1 MKQEKNHIIKK
12 IKSHFA
18 NNPQKLYSIKYF
30 ANKWQRKYK
39 TVYCYLEKMVREGYV
54 LKFYFSANQGMFAW
68 GIPKPIFAVYVLNP
82 NLSKGQTANKL
93 TLSKPISL
101 L

>member
-1 MKQEKNHIIKK
+1 MRQKKNHIIEK
-12 IKSHFA
+12 IKMHFSR
-18 NNPQKLYSIKYF
+18 NPQKLYSIVYF
-30 ANKWQRKYK
+30 SKKWQRKYN

-82 NLSKGQTANKL
+82 FLSKGQTANKL

>member
-1 MKQEKNHIIKK
+1 MNKEKNHTIQK
-12 IKSHFA
+12 IRTHFA
-18 NNPQKLYSIKYF
+18 KNPQKLYSVVYF
-30 ANKWQRKYK
+30 SKKFDRKYK

-82 NLSKGQTANKL
+82 NLAKGQTANKL
-93 TLSKPISL
+93 TLSKPLSL